1 MADEELELELDV
13 ETPKSKKTMIIV
25 IVAIVLLN
33 AIGLGTWL
41 FLSGDDSSGAE
52 EKDDTSQ
59 LPLFYQTLTPEFVV
73 NFGPG
78 SKVRYLQVDIQ
89 IATRDQSALAVV
101 ATYKPV
107 IRNDILV
114 LLSDV
119 SFEDLNTRAGKET
132 LQRKIV
138 NTINRIVFE
147 ATHAAP
153 TEDKKPESH
162 EQNKDDSAHG
172 EQSADGAK
180 TQTAVEEMAEASV
193 EKMVEGPIENVYFAS
208 FIMQ

>member
-1 MADEELELELDV
+1 MADEELELDV
-13 ETPKSKKTMIIV
+13 APAKSNKTMIIV

-33 AIGLGTWL
+33 VIGVGTWL
-41 FLSGDDSSGAE
+41 FLSGGDSSGAE
-52 EKDDTSQ
+52 EKVDTTQ

-78 SKVRYLQVDIQ
+78 SKARYLQVELQ

-107 IRNDILV
+107 VRNDILI

-119 SFEDLNTRAGKET
+119 AFDDLNTLAGKEM
-132 LQRKIV
+132 LQKKIL
-138 NTINRIVFE
+138 NTINRIVSE
-147 ATHAAP
+147 ALHASPA
-153 TEDKKPESH
+153 DGKKAESH
-162 EQNKDDSAHG
+162 VKSKDDSSHG
-172 EQSADGAK
+172 DGEKSADGS
-180 TQTAVEEMAEASV
+180 QTEVIE
-193 EKMVEGPIENVYFAS
+193 MVEGPIENVYFAS

>member
-1 MADEELELELDV
+1 MADEELELDV
-13 ETPKSKKTMIIV
+13 APKKSNKTMIIV

-33 AIGLGTWL
+33 VIGVGAWL
-41 FLSGDDSSGAE
+41 FLSGGDDSSGAE
-52 EKDDTSQ
+52 EKVDTSK

-78 SKVRYLQVDIQ
+78 SKARYLQVELQ

-107 IRNDILV
+107 IRNDILI

-119 SFEDLNTRAGKET
+119 AFDDLNTLAGKEM
-132 LQRKIV
+132 LQKKIL
-138 NTINRIVFE
+138 NTINRIVSE
-147 ATHAAP
+147 ALHATPA
-153 TEDKKPESH
+153 DGGKAESH
-162 EQNKDDSAHG
+162 AKNKDDSSHG
-172 EQSADGAK
+172 DAEKSADGAH
-180 TQTAVEEMAEASV
+180 AEV
-193 EKMVEGPIENVYFAS
+193 IEMVEGPIENVYFAS